1 MPILEIAPKPFWIV
15 TMMKPPAFVPAK
27 KRFVPDNVPTV
38 KPCPYKAQLL
48 LMNRAPFAKI
58 RKHIEYL
65 EKSDSRQHCL
75 KFSSHIIICF
85 FCFILLDKE
94 MPSAQWFSRF
104 LKFLLLTKR
113 PGLPWRPAD
122 VRAAAAKADGN

>member
-38 KPCPYKAQLL
+38 EPCPYKAQLL

-85 FCFILLDKE
+85 FLFYF
-94 MPSAQWFSRF
+94 A
-104 LKFLLLTKR
+104 
-113 PGLPWRPAD
+113 G
-122 VRAAAAKADGN
+122 